1 MEIKLKSGRKLAI
14 KKITIDERD
23 SLLDGV
29 KYIMKDGKI
38 DSIEMMHSTMTK
50 WIRICVDGD
59 TSDDALMDYSL
70 DERIEVFTKLQD
82 VILLGE
88 KKASK

>member
-1 MEIKLKSGRKLAI
+1 MAI

-70 DERIEVFTKLQD
+70 DERIETFTKLQA
-82 VILLGE
+82 VVLLGD